1 MAIKNIN
8 ELKRQKEA
16 IDLSGPNGNVFYLIG
31 RAKRLAKELGLDPE
45 AIADDMMSDD
55 YDHAVETF
63 DKHFG
68 DFVDLYR

>member
-8 ELKRQKEA
+8 ELKRQKET